1 MVGSQLTRGDEEH
14 RSRVDAPHRS
24 DHARVLP
31 LESAF
36 NVRDLGHLPVR
47 GRRSTRCGLL
57 FRADSL
63 DWLTP
68 ADRHLLFDELGVGT
82 VIDLRTRREAGGD
95 GLSDARLF
103 PAVRVLSIP
112 LIPDEEMEVEPFPV
126 GDPSAVAEH
135 YLGYLDGGGREAR
148 SVVEAIAESIDSG
161 TPVLFHCA
169 AGRDRTGVVAALVLL
184 IVGVTRQGV
193 VADYLESNR
202 FAAELTRRLSR
213 NPMYRHHERLDT
225 SATKVDRRAIVRFI
239 QLLDERYGG
248 ARKWAHSVGIPDDTI
263 EALTKNLVGDQDR
276 FADRA

>member
-14 RSRVDAPHRS
+14 RSRVDAPHPADRT
-24 DHARVLP
+24 HARLLP
-31 LESAF
+31 LEGAF
-36 NVRDLGHLPVR
+36 NARDLGHLPVR

-57 FRADSL
+57 YRADSL

-68 ADRHLLFDELGVGT
+68 ADGRLLFDELGVGLGVGT

-103 PAVRVLSIP
+103 PNVRVLSIP
-112 LIPDEEMEVEPFPV
+112 LIPDEVMDTEPFPV
-126 GDPSAVAEH
+126 GNPSAVAEH

-148 SVVEAIAESIDSG
+148 SVLEAIAESIDSG

-169 AGRDRTGVVAALVLL
+169 AGRDRTGVVAALVLRL
-184 IVGVTRQGV
+184 LDVTKQGV
-193 VADYLESNR
+193 VSDYMESNR
-202 FAAELTRRLSR
+202 FAKELTQRLSR

-239 QLLDERYGG
+239 QLLDDRYGG
-248 ARKWAHSVGIPDDTI
+248 AREWANSVGIPDETI
-263 EALTKNLVGDQDR
+263 EALTKNLVGD
-276 FADRA
+276 